1 MCYDMNQMMHVDD
14 EMCRRKKEVE
24 VKAYGGP
31 WDRWRVSS
39 HVCMGMD
46 DTQITS

>member
-1 MCYDMNQMMHVDD
+1 MRCA
-14 EMCRRKKEVE
+14 ERKNEVE
-24 VKAYGGP
+24 VKVYGGP
-31 WDRWRVSS
+31 WDKWRVSS